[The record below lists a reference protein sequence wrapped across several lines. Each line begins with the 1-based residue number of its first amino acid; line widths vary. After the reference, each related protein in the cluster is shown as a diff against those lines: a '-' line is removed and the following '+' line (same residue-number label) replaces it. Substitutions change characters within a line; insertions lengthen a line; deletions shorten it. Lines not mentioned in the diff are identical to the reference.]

1 MAGDEWSEGEKML
14 LNVQEVAEEFSLSE
28 ETLKQESLRAFL
40 LEQLRLLYE
49 FRRDR
54 VHRSILLPP

>member
-28 ETLKQESLRAFL
+28 ETLKQESL
-40 LEQLRLLYE
+40 
-49 FRRDR
+49 
-54 VHRSILLPP
+54 